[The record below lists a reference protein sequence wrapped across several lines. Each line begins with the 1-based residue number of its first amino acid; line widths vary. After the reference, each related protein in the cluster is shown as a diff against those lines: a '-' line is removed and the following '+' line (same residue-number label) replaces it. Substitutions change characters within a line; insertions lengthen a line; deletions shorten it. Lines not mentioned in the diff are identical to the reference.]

1 MAVGFRKLPSPKSLL
16 AFEAAARNL
25 SFTEAAKEL
34 NVTRVA
40 VSRQV
45 SQLERHLEIQLF
57 QRHQSRIELT
67 RAGKRLARV
76 AGSMASGLL
85 PA

>member
-1 MAVGFRKLPSPKSLL
+1 M
-16 AFEAAARNL
+16 AFEASARNL

-45 SQLERHLEIQLF
+45 RQLETLLGYDLF
-57 QRHQSRIELT
+57 SRGHRSIELT
-67 RAGKRLARV
+67 RAGRRLSRNV
-76 AGSMASGLL
+76 HQGLSIHRR
-85 PA
+85 